1 MTRRREKRSTTM
13 TDKPQN
19 PPQMPIFLEGAF
31 SIEAALKSESRPIH
45 ALYAREYT
53 KEYAVVK
60 LIKAAQAQGID
71 VYHIPA
77 EEIDLLAQG
86 STHGG
91 VIAQVGERRYDTLES
106 LIVRRENPFVV
117 MLDGVEDPFNFGQ
130 SIRAFY
136 AAGAHG
142 LVIRPRTWSNAA
154 GVVARSSAG
163 ASEWMPTAITESVEE
178 AAAFFKSKGMKIAV
192 ADKTRA
198 QSLYD
203 ANLSGGLFLVIG
215 GEKRGIT
222 RSFAASADLRV
233 MIPYGRDFE
242 ASLGTTAAASVFAF
256 EIMRQRE
263 K

>member
-1 MTRRREKRSTTM
+1 M
-13 TDKPQN
+13 TDIN
-19 PPQMPIFLEGAF
+19 TPIFLEGIF
-31 SIEAALKSESRPIH
+31 SIEAALKSGSRPIH

-53 KEYAVVK
+53 KDYPVVK
-60 LIKAAQAQGID
+60 LIKAVEAQGID
-71 VYHIPA
+71 VYHVPA
-77 EEIDLLAQG
+77 DEIDLLAQG
-86 STHGG
+86 NTHGG
-91 VIAQVGERRYDTLES
+91 VIAQVGERRYVPLEA
-106 LIVRRENPFVV
+106 LIKGVKNPFIV

-142 LVIRPRTWSNAA
+142 LVVRPRTWNNAA
-154 GVVARSSAG
+154 GIVARSSAG
-163 ASEWMPTAITESVEE
+163 ASEWMPTASSETVED
-178 AAAFFKSKGMKIAV
+178 AAAFFRSKGLTIAV

-198 QSLYD
+198 KPIYD
-203 ANLSGGLFLVIG
+203 VDLSGGLFLVIG

-242 ASLGTTAAASVFAF
+242 ASLGTTAAASVLAF

-263 K
+263 KA